1 MDEKRFDT
9 IKGVAGEKGAG
20 GGGGSLD
27 EPLFLVDDDME
38 VDMTIC

>member
-1 MDEKRFDT
+1 MRRDLTRSRAAGAKR
-9 IKGVAGEKGAG
+9 G
-20 GGGGSLD
+20 GGGVSLY

>member
-1 MDEKRFDT
+1 MRRDLTRSRA
-9 IKGVAGEKGAG
+9 AGEKR
-20 GGGGSLD
+20 GGGGSLY

>member
-1 MDEKRFDT
+1 MDEKRFDK

-20 GGGGSLD
+20 GGGSLY

>member
-20 GGGGSLD
+20 GGSLY

>member
-20 GGGGSLD
+20 GGGSSY